1 MAPSKDHSIK
11 YFALSHSTK
20 RAQSNIISIKCVTFQ
35 SVYQRVTFDP
45 VAWNYGFMKKIP
57 ESVAIMFSGSVHHF
71 TSATLGLIFVCQHQ
85 ILHQP
90 WKNTDSC
97 NIFATFQHPGDDDC
111 GSNFLVVKEEE
122 EECVMCC
129 VKWRLWW
136 WSWSVATPAEETLTH
151 ATLTGNRNI
160 AFQSHMIQP
169 DINIT
174 SIIDDIPELCYICT
188 FLFSEETIFCLD
200 NINIQNAY
208 IWAK

>member
-1 MAPSKDHSIK
+1 MVLVRASFRLDNCWGVKRSSWNVPDHDFVVEKRCIITLSLANYTIHVSTSISPVAPSKDHSIK

-57 ESVAIMFSGSVHHF
+57 ESVAIMFSGSVHLF

-122 EECVMCC
+122 GSVWCV
-129 VKWRLWW
+129 V
-136 WSWSVATPAEETLTH
+136 
-151 ATLTGNRNI
+151 
-160 AFQSHMIQP
+160 
-169 DINIT
+169 
-174 SIIDDIPELCYICT
+174 
-188 FLFSEETIFCLD
+188 
-200 NINIQNAY
+200 
-208 IWAK
+208 